1 MVYYNLKA
9 LKGKPDSLPPRFAFL
24 RKIFGTHM
32 LSKVYSATCIGINA
46 HLVEIEVDV
55 ANGLPQMTI
64 VGLPDQAVRESKE
77 RVYSA
82 LRNSGYPVSP
92 RKITVNLAPAD
103 IKKEGPAYDLAIALG
118 VLASSGFLKQDRL
131 CELLFIG
138 ELALDGSLRK
148 IRGAFSIAE
157 LAKAKNCALVLPAE
171 NSPEAQWEEGLSIFP
186 SRSLAKIIRWLNE
199 EEPLAEIRG
208 RCDIHKSADSPDP
221 EYDFADVKGQFH
233 AKRAAEIAA
242 SGEHNLLL
250 IGPPGAGKT
259 MIARRLASILPEPSR
274 EEFLEIIK
282 IHSAAGFTSNGNMP
296 ARKRPFRSPHH
307 TISTVG
313 LVGGGTLPKPGEIT
327 LAHRGVL
334 FLDEFPEFRRDAIEG
349 LRAPME
355 EGKILIARA
364 KTNLIFPAQFLLV
377 SAMNPCPCGFFGS
390 PKRACRCTISQ
401 IQKYHQ
407 KISGPILDRIDLHL
421 ELAAIEYQDLTAA
434 GNGESSEIIR
444 SRVIAAR
451 GIQARRFEG
460 IPGKTNALM
469 SPKDIKKYC
478 PITPDGRKLLEQA
491 MKNLQF
497 SARGYF
503 KILKIARTI
512 ADLETSETIEET
524 HLAEAIQYRTLDRNW
539 FG

>member
-1 MVYYNLKA
+1 
-9 LKGKPDSLPPRFAFL
+9 
-24 RKIFGTHM
+24 M

-55 ANGLPQMTI
+55 ANGLPQMII

-118 VLASSGFLKQDRL
+118 VLASSGLLKQDRL
-131 CELLFIG
+131 RELLFVG

-157 LAKAKNCALVLPAE
+157 LAKAKNYALVLPAQ
-171 NSPEAQWEEGLSIFP
+171 NAPEAQWEEGLSIFP
-186 SRSLAKIIRWLNE
+186 SSSLARIIRWLNE
-199 EEPLAEIRG
+199 EEPLEEIRG
-208 RCDIHKSADSPDP
+208 KCDLPKSADLSDP
-221 EYDFADVKGQFH
+221 EHDFADVKGQGH

-242 SGEHNLLL
+242 SGQHNLLL

-259 MIARRLASILPEPSR
+259 MIARRFPSILPEPSR
-274 EEFLEIIK
+274 EEFLEIMK
-282 IHSAAGFTSNGNMP
+282 IHSAAGLISNGNMP
-296 ARKRPFRSPHH
+296 AVRRPFRSPHH
-307 TISTVG
+307 TISSAG
-313 LVGGGTLPKPGEIT
+313 LVGGGALPKPGEVT

-355 EGKILIARA
+355 EGKILISRA
-364 KTNLIFPAQFLLV
+364 KTSLIFPAQFLLV

-390 PKRACRCTISQ
+390 PKRACRCLISQ

-421 ELAAIEYQDLTAA
+421 ELAGIEYHDLTAS
-434 GNGESSEIIR
+434 GSGESSEAIR
-444 SRVIAAR
+444 ERVTAAR
-451 GIQARRFEG
+451 QIQARRFQG
-460 IPGKTNALM
+460 TPWKTNALM
-469 SPKDIKKYC
+469 SPKDIKQHC
-478 PITPDGRKLLEQA
+478 HITPGGKKLLEQA

-512 ADLETSETIEET
+512 ADLEANETIEET
-524 HLAEAIQYRTLDRNW
+524 HIAEAVQYRTLDRNW